1 MATSLVIAE
10 AHGPP
15 DQKKAKCQTYDEI
28 TNIELARARVKKAF
42 LRSNLLDLNKEIQFP
57 RFDQSEIKIG
67 NMLGQGSFGTVCEIA
82 EIKIKK
88 ERSPNDTFSFRS
100 WAGVDD
106 FDSQNGKIE
115 SGEIDDD
122 EEEYYELQF
131 QDKRFIADNY
141 KRNGDTARY
150 AIKSISP
157 DVKENPKKFRI
168 AAMDMAVETY
178 FLSVLNHK
186 NIIKMRGVGQGDMF
200 DEKYFLILDRLYDIL
215 TNKIDAWKSSSK
227 KHDTFF
233 GKIRNGKTKK
243 LKLFIERLG
252 VAMSLAEALMYLH
265 SLNIIYRD
273 LKPDNIGFDLRGN
286 VKLFDFGLA
295 KELQPHQRLSN
306 GAYRLTGQ
314 TGSFRYMAP
323 EIANKLPYNLSA
335 DVYSFGIILWEIVS
349 MDIPFDGFNVKM
361 MIEMVANWGERPK
374 LQDSWPADL
383 QTLMKNCW
391 DANRRRRLP
400 FSKVVDSL
408 QQEIAKLSPTQE

>member
-82 EIKIKK
+82 EIKIEK

-157 DVKENPKKFRI
+157 DVKKNPKKFRI

-200 DEKYFLILDRLYDIL
+200 DGDYFLILDRLYDIL
-215 TNKIDAWKSSSK
+215 SDKLDKWVMLSK
-227 KHDTFF
+227 KYDTVF
-233 GKIRNGKTKK
+233 GKIRKGKTKK
-243 LKLFIERLG
+243 KMLFIERLN
-252 VAMSLAEALMYLH
+252 VALSLAEAMMYLH
-265 SLNIIYRD
+265 KLNIIYRD
-273 LKPDNIGFDLRGN
+273 LKPNNIGFDSRGN

-306 GAYRLTGQ
+306 GTYRLTGEA
-314 TGSFRYMAP
+314 GSYRYMAP
-323 EIANKLPYNLSA
+323 EVANKLPYNLSA
-335 DVYSFGIILWEIVS
+335 DIYSFGIILWEIVS
-349 MDIPFDGFNVKM
+349 MDIPFDGFSIKM
-361 MIEMVANWGERPK
+361 LYDMVANWGKRPECHP
-374 LQDSWPADL
+374 SWPAEL

-391 DANRRRRLP
+391 DASRGRRPP
-400 FSKVVDSL
+400 FSKVVDVL
-408 QQEIAKLSPTQE
+408 QQEIAKLGG